1 MKNLINASRSQSL
14 GIFSNTLYIYVLGK
28 KLCKVFIEKAAVF
41 SDTALFHCNFTI
53 TNKNMETILLRSL
66 FAYLLQSRNK
76 GSGAIN
82 LDISCLISISL
93 YKRNN
98 IVEK

>member
-1 MKNLINASRSQSL
+1 M
-14 GIFSNTLYIYVLGK
+14 GK

-41 SDTALFHCNFTI
+41 SDTALFYCNFTI

-76 GSGAIN
+76 GTGAIN
-82 LDISCLISISL
+82 LDISCLISISR
-93 YKRNN
+93 YKRNY